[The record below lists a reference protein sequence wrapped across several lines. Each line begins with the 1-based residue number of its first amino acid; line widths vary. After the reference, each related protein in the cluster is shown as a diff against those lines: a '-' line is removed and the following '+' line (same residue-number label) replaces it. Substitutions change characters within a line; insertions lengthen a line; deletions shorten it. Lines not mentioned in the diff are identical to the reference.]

1 MLYQDSMAHGFF
13 KPLCPTTAVKR
24 HSETFE
30 FSEQVRY
37 LPLLLP
43 DKICAC
49 SEGSCRV
56 ISGKPIIVI
65 NFNGR
70 YNLSLPSLECSC
82 CRTKWAV
89 GLSDLLKSGYWPASI
104 HFETVYEV
112 GLFRSFLDL
121 KLFAPGLSRQAF
133 LGITEYNGRSGQ
145 ICGDTFQKAFLEWTF
160 ALHEVE
166 RLCGVQ
172 PFKCPACS
180 PSMHAISVDGN
191 RKLYR
196 FHNAHGTDKGYFD
209 GTFIM
214 KDVSSF
220 VGYVH
225 EKIKHATGKGVCGSS
240 QWTAAK
246 ESAKKSASKIDEEG
260 LEIAVCRHGGLL
272 KGLNMFRG
280 EIFAYPLF
288 LQNTLSKE
296 NVSFFCS
303 DVACKYWPYLK
314 RVVGHFMHAKAHEWS
329 CEIKWSGRNQEG
341 AGLTIGEEVEQVN
354 SFLSRAA
361 ICTKYMSK
369 AARSDMLTVLA
380 SAWNKRKSENLAKC
394 LSQRYIK
401 TTERLKLENESFA
414 SLQAELNVSDE
425 DIQQWVSDVQQWAT
439 VSSAKDD
446 SGLEGRIRGLYVS
459 IKLRKHYLYHQTD
472 SNKRRHKIRRR
483 INEDKSTL
491 AAAIKDF
498 NEQSV
503 HQLPSVDEMLT
514 ADHFQWPWECPDTSN
529 GNLSTKKMV
538 FDRVMLLSRL
548 KEEEQILVMEVKQ
561 HWQSL
566 KEAEC
571 SMRDLSIQIQNNNSD
586 FELSE
591 ESSNG
596 LLCLLKRKLEDLQF
610 LQNNARMLYRQCVLG
625 QASDNILFDNI
636 SDEETEAV
644 NYSSDETNSDED

>member
-1 MLYQDSMAHGFF
+1 
-13 KPLCPTTAVKR
+13 
-24 HSETFE
+24 
-30 FSEQVRY
+30 
-37 LPLLLP
+37 
-43 DKICAC
+43 
-49 SEGSCRV
+49 
-56 ISGKPIIVI
+56 
-65 NFNGR
+65 
-70 YNLSLPSLECSC
+70 
-82 CRTKWAV
+82 
-89 GLSDLLKSGYWPASI
+89 
-104 HFETVYEV
+104 
-112 GLFRSFLDL
+112 
-121 KLFAPGLSRQAF
+121 
-133 LGITEYNGRSGQ
+133 
-145 ICGDTFQKAFLEWTF
+145 
-160 ALHEVE
+160 
-166 RLCGVQ
+166 
-172 PFKCPACS
+172 
-180 PSMHAISVDGN
+180 
-191 RKLYR
+191 
-196 FHNAHGTDKGYFD
+196 
-209 GTFIM
+209 
-214 KDVSSF
+214 
-220 VGYVH
+220 
-225 EKIKHATGKGVCGSS
+225 
-240 QWTAAK
+240 
-246 ESAKKSASKIDEEG
+246 
-260 LEIAVCRHGGLL
+260 
-272 KGLNMFRG
+272 
-280 EIFAYPLF
+280 
-288 LQNTLSKE
+288 
-296 NVSFFCS
+296 
-303 DVACKYWPYLK
+303 
-314 RVVGHFMHAKAHEWS
+314 MHAKAHEWS

-439 VSSAKDD
+439 DIRIYKICNANLFVCDVVSSAKDD

-459 IKLRKHYLYHQTD
+459 IKLRKHYLYHQTG
-472 SNKRRHKIRRR
+472 
-483 INEDKSTL
+483 
-491 AAAIKDF
+491 
-498 NEQSV
+498 
-503 HQLPSVDEMLT
+503 
-514 ADHFQWPWECPDTSN
+514 N

>member
-1 MLYQDSMAHGFF
+1 MIKNLLAAENVQKHICQHCLTAESIVRCRDCLPRQFLCTVCDGDVHQHLPLHNRDSMAHGFF

-24 HSETFE
+24 HSEGIE

-43 DKICAC
+43 EKICAC
-49 SEGSCRV
+49 SESLCRL

-70 YNLSLPSLECSC
+70 YNLTLPSLESSC
-82 CRTKWAV
+82 CGKTWEV
-89 GLSDLLKSGYWPASI
+89 GLSDLLNSGYWPASI
-104 HFETVYEV
+104 HFET
-112 GLFRSFLDL
+112 
-121 KLFAPGLSRQAF
+121 
-133 LGITEYNGRSGQ
+133 SGK
-145 ICGDTFQKAFLEWTF
+145 ICGDTFQKALLEWTF
-160 ALHEVE
+160 AQHEVE

-196 FHNAHGTDKGYFD
+196 FHNAHGTEKGYFD

-214 KDVSSF
+214 KDEDVSSF

-225 EKIKHATGKGVCGSS
+225 EKTKHATGKGVCGSS

-246 ESAKKSASKIDEEG
+246 ESAKKSTSKIDEEG
-260 LEIAVCRHGGLL
+260 LEIVVCRHGGLL

-288 LQNTLSKE
+288 LQKALSKE

-314 RVVGHFMHAKAHEWS
+314 RVVEHCPELRPLLNMRPLLSVMHAKAHQWS

-401 TTERLKLENESFA
+401 TTERLKVERESFE
-414 SLQAELNVSDE
+414 SLQAELNVSND
-425 DIQQWVSDVQQWAT
+425 DIQQWVSDVQQC
-439 VSSAKDD
+439 
-446 SGLEGRIRGLYVS
+446 
-459 IKLRKHYLYHQTD
+459 
-472 SNKRRHKIRRR
+472 
-483 INEDKSTL
+483 
-491 AAAIKDF
+491 AA
-498 NEQSV
+498 
-503 HQLPSVDEMLT
+503 
-514 ADHFQWPWECPDTSN
+514 
-529 GNLSTKKMV
+529 GNRPT
-538 FDRVMLLSRL
+538 F
-548 KEEEQILVMEVKQ
+548 
-561 HWQSL
+561 
-566 KEAEC
+566 
-571 SMRDLSIQIQNNNSD
+571 
-586 FELSE
+586 
-591 ESSNG
+591 
-596 LLCLLKRKLEDLQF
+596 
-610 LQNNARMLYRQCVLG
+610 
-625 QASDNILFDNI
+625 
-636 SDEETEAV
+636 
-644 NYSSDETNSDED
+644 